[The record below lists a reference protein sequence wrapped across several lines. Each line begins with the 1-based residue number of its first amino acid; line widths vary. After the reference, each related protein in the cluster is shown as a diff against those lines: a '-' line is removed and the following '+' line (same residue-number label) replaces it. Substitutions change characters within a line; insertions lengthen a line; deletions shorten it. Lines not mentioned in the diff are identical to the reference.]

1 MRTRSL
7 LTLTAAV
14 AAFAL
19 SGVSPA
25 SAADNVL
32 TTGATGGDAVATGAT
47 VTASLASGTTAT
59 LYSSATGTTGIT
71 CTTSQFTAT
80 VDSNPTAPGTASETL
95 TGHTF
100 SNCTSNNVGVLGV
113 TSVTVNNL
121 AYTTTVASD
130 GTVAVTPGT
139 AGPIQTTVVL
149 RTLLGSVTCVYQATN
164 GSLSGAA
171 ANADNSIKFTNQQFS
186 RTSGSSLCPSSGFW
200 TAKYAPVATSDGAA
214 VFVN

>member
-1 MRTRSL
+1 MRTRTL
-7 LTLTAAV
+7 LTLTAAL
-14 AAFAL
+14 AAFTLPAI
-19 SGVSPA
+19 SPA

-32 TTGATGGDAVATGAT
+32 TTGSAAGDAVADGAT
-47 VTASLASGTTAT
+47 LTAPLASGTTAT

-80 VDSNPTAPGTASETL
+80 VDSNPAAPGTASESL

-121 AYTTTVASD
+121 TYTTTVASD
-130 GTVAVTPGT
+130 GTVTVAPGS
-139 AGPIQTTVVL
+139 AGAIQTTVVL

-164 GSLSGAA
+164 GSLTGAA
-171 ANADNSIKFTNQQFS
+171 SNTDNSIQFANQQFTRS
-186 RTSGSSLCPSSGFW
+186 SGSSLCPSSGFW

>member
-1 MRTRSL
+1 MRTRTL
-7 LTLTAAV
+7 LTLTAAL
-14 AAFAL
+14 AAFTLPAI
-19 SGVSPA
+19 GPA

-32 TTGATGGDAVATGAT
+32 TTGSLAGDAVADT
-47 VTASLASGTTAT
+47 TALTAPLASGTTAT
-59 LYSSATGTTGIT
+59 LYSSDTGTTGIT

-121 AYTTTVASD
+121 TYTTTVASD
-130 GTVAVTPGT
+130 GTVTVTPGA

-149 RTLLGSVTCVYQATN
+149 RTLLGSVTCVYQSTN
-164 GSLSGAA
+164 GSLTGTAS
-171 ANADNSIKFTNQQFS
+171 NADNSIQFTNQQFTRS
-186 RTSGSSLCPSSGFW
+186 SGSSLCPSSGYW
-200 TAKYAPVATSDGAA
+200 TAKYAPVTTSDGAA

>member
-7 LTLTAAV
+7 LTFTAAV

-32 TTGATGGDAVATGAT
+32 TTGSAGGDAVATGAT

-80 VDSNPTAPGTASETL
+80 VDSNPAAPGTASETL

-100 SNCTSNNVGVLGV
+100 SNCTSNNVGVTGV

-130 GTVAVTPGT
+130 GTVAVTPGA

-164 GSLSGAA
+164 GSLTGAA
-171 ANADNSIKFTNQQFS
+171 DNADNSIKFTNQQFTRS
-186 RTSGSSLCPSSGFW
+186 SGSSLCPASGFW

>member
-32 TTGATGGDAVATGAT
+32 TTGSTGGDAVATGTA

-59 LYSSATGTTGIT
+59 LYSTATGTTGIT

-171 ANADNSIKFTNQQFS
+171 DNADNSIKFTNQQFTRS
-186 RTSGSSLCPSSGFW
+186 SGSSLCPSSGFW
-200 TAKYAPVATSDGAA
+200 TAKYAPVATDGAA
-214 VFVN
+214 VYVN

>member
-1 MRTRSL
+1 MRTRTL
-7 LTLTAAV
+7 LTLTAAL
-14 AAFAL
+14 AAFTLPAI
-19 SGVSPA
+19 SPA

-32 TTGATGGDAVATGAT
+32 TTGSTAGDAVADGAT
-47 VTASLASGTTAT
+47 LTAPLASGTTAT

-80 VDSNPTAPGTASETL
+80 VDSNPAAPGTASESL
-95 TGHTF
+95 TAHTF

-130 GTVAVTPGT
+130 GTVTVAPGT
-139 AGPIQTTVVL
+139 AGAIQTTVVL

-164 GSLSGAA
+164 GSLTGAA
-171 ANADNSIKFTNQQFS
+171 SNTDNSIQFANQQFT

-200 TAKYAPVATSDGAA
+200 TAKYAPVATTDGAA

>member
-14 AAFAL
+14 AGFAL
-19 SGVSPA
+19 SAVSPA

-32 TTGATGGDAVATGAT
+32 TTGSAGGDAVATGTA
-47 VTASLASGTTAT
+47 VSASLAGGTTAT

-80 VDSNPTAPGTASETL
+80 VDSNPSAPGTASETL

-100 SNCTSNNVGVLGV
+100 GNCTSNNIGVTGV

-130 GTVAVTPGT
+130 GTVAVTPGS

-164 GSLSGAA
+164 GSLAGTA
-171 ANADNSIKFTNQQFS
+171 ANADNSIQFTNQQFTRS
-186 RTSGSSLCPSSGFW
+186 SGSSLCPSSGYW

-214 VFVN
+214 VYTN

>member
-14 AAFAL
+14 AGFAL
-19 SGVSPA
+19 SAVSPA

-32 TTGATGGDAVATGAT
+32 TTGSAGGDAVATGTA
-47 VTASLASGTTAT
+47 VSASLASGTTAT

-80 VDSNPTAPGTASETL
+80 VDSNPAAPGSASETL

-100 SNCTSNNVGVLGV
+100 SNCTSNNIGVTGV

-130 GTVAVTPGT
+130 GTVAVTPGS

-164 GSLSGAA
+164 GSLAGTA
-171 ANADNSIKFTNQQFS
+171 ANADNSIQFTNQQFTRS
-186 RTSGSSLCPSSGFW
+186 SGSSLCPSSGYW

-214 VFVN
+214 VYTN

>member
-1 MRTRSL
+1 MRTRTL
-7 LTLTAAV
+7 LTLTAAL
-14 AAFAL
+14 AAFTLPAI
-19 SGVSPA
+19 SPA

-32 TTGATGGDAVATGAT
+32 TTGSAGGDAVADGAT
-47 VTASLASGTTAT
+47 LTAPLASGTTAT

-80 VDSNPTAPGTASETL
+80 LDSNPAAPGTASESL
-95 TGHTF
+95 TAHTF

-130 GTVAVTPGT
+130 GTVTVAPGS
-139 AGPIQTTVVL
+139 AGAIQTTVVL

-164 GSLSGAA
+164 GSLTGAA
-171 ANADNSIKFTNQQFS
+171 DNTDNSIQFANQQFTRS
-186 RTSGSSLCPSSGFW
+186 SGSSLCPSSGFW

>member
-14 AAFAL
+14 AGFAL
-19 SGVSPA
+19 SAVSPA

-32 TTGATGGDAVATGAT
+32 TTGSAGGDAVATGTA
-47 VTASLASGTTAT
+47 VSASLASGTTAT

-80 VDSNPTAPGTASETL
+80 VDSNPAAPGTASETL

-100 SNCTSNNVGVLGV
+100 SNCTSNNIGVTGV

-130 GTVAVTPGT
+130 GTVAVTPGS

-164 GSLSGAA
+164 GSLAGTA
-171 ANADNSIKFTNQQFS
+171 ANADNSIQFTNQQFTRS
-186 RTSGSSLCPSSGFW
+186 SGSSLCPSSGYW

-214 VFVN
+214 VFTN